1 MTFLAWTNPWRLQ
14 CGNLYCHSSEIPHF
28 FYLVMDY
35 DIMLCQKLWRQS
47 WFLFEGVGWTVISN
61 TYEAPFVKVES
72 KSFPGGDEARVVD
85 F

>member
-1 MTFLAWTNPWRLQ
+1 
-14 CGNLYCHSSEIPHF
+14 
-28 FYLVMDY
+28 MDY